1 MYRGRNKTALESQ
14 RQIANALLALL
25 EHESYASISV
35 SAVCHQA
42 DISRQT
48 FYSLFQ
54 SMDNV
59 VTYALQQ
66 DCCYDAA
73 PQKTACSGTF
83 MDMCDGFSRYI
94 IDHADILQLLSNNR
108 IMPLLRQV
116 LLEDFRQCI
125 TVSGCVRQDLA
136 PYAIDYLASGITSI
150 AEMYVRQ
157 GRRESRE
164 RLCEIIYTLLT
175 GQCFHV

>member
-66 DCCYDAA
+66 DCCYEAA

-83 MDMCDGFSRYI
+83 MDMQDSIARYK
-94 IDHADILQLLSNNR
+94 AD
-108 IMPLLRQV
+108 V
-116 LLEDFRQCI
+116 LLGGKI
-125 TVSGCVRQDLA
+125 TDGREVVNGRPVQTSQGTSWVYYKVKSGDTLSHIAKKYHCTVKQLKSWNNLRSDR
-136 PYAIDYLASGITSI
+136 ISI
-150 AEMYVRQ
+150 GQ
-157 GRRESRE
+157 
-164 RLCEIIYTLLT
+164 RLKV
-175 GQCFHV
+175 GKR